1 MAATLDPGTQ
11 AGVGAFAGLVEV
23 SVNQVRHAHLVRVG
37 TRPDRTDTHPTRT
50 DASLP
55 FPLSP
60 LPQPLHTLKNFTQDG
75 RVLPMNP
82 AVWYRGWSAG
92 VLIGVPMAVVQ
103 FGGSRSLERAF
114 GSASFGSASFG
125 SSGGDARDDVPA
137 STWSTR
143 IASAALAGAVSGAMI
158 NPLSVCMTQQQ
169 KFGGSLVQVARG
181 LARTHGA
188 SVATR
193 AAWATMA
200 REGIYACGYLCAAP
214 WLRDRLD
221 GHAAHVGGGGHG
233 AASIERHQSIGGT
246 RVASTSSWNDFVAAA
261 SAGAAAGVLTQPVD
275 TVKTLMQSNLGDGR
289 DVRAVGYV
297 ETAMALVRRDGASA
311 LWRGTAPRAMR
322 IASATFIFATV
333 NERAGEYAAGAS
345 WVDGVA
351 EANPS

>member
-11 AGVGAFAGLVEV
+11 AGIGAFAGLVEV
-23 SVNQVRHAHLVRVG
+23 SVNQVRRTHLVRVG
-37 TRPDRTDTHPTRT
+37 TRPDRTDTHPTMRT

-114 GSASFGSASFG
+114 GSASFGS
-125 SSGGDARDDVPA
+125 SGGDATRDDVPA
-137 STWSTR
+137 RWSTR
-143 IASAALAGAVSGAMI
+143 IASAALAGAVSGAVI
-158 NPLSVCMTQQQ
+158 NPLDVHDAAAEVR
-169 KFGGSLVQVARG
+169 GSLAPWRP

-188 SVATR
+188 RSDASRVGHDGEGGSTR
-193 AAWATMA
+193 AGTLRGAVVEGRLTDTPCSTWEENAA
-200 REGIYACGYLCAAP
+200 RQT
-214 WLRDRLD
+214 
-221 GHAAHVGGGGHG
+221 VNG
-233 AASIERHQSIGGT
+233 AASIGGN
-246 RVASTSSWNDFVAAA
+246 RSSWNGFVAAA

-289 DVRAVGYV
+289 NVRAAGYL
-297 ETAMALVRRDGASA
+297 ETAMALVKRDGASA
-311 LWRGTAPRAMR
+311 LWRGTAPRALR
-322 IASATFIFATV
+322 IASATFVLATV

-345 WVDGVA
+345 WAVDGVA

>member
-11 AGVGAFAGLVEV
+11 AGIGAFAGLVEV
-23 SVNQVRHAHLVRVG
+23 SVNQVRRTHLVRVG
-37 TRPDRTDTHPTRT
+37 TRPDRTGTLPRT

-55 FPLSP
+55 FPISL

-114 GSASFGSASFG
+114 GSASSFG
-125 SSGGDARDDVPA
+125 SSVGDARDDVQRDDVPA
-137 STWSTR
+137 HWSTR
-143 IASAALAGAVSGAMI
+143 VASAALAGAVSGAVI
-158 NPLSVCMTQQQ
+158 NPLDVCMTQQQ
-169 KFGGSLVQVARG
+169 KFGGSLRAVATR

-200 REGIYACGYLCAAP
+200 REGAYACGYLCAAP

-221 GHAAHVGGGGHG
+221 GHAVTMGGGGGRG
-233 AASIERHQSIGGT
+233 ASNGGHRSSSSAS
-246 RVASTSSWNDFVAAA
+246 SSWNGFVAAA

-275 TVKTLMQSNLGDGR
+275 TVKTLMQSNLGDGG
-289 DVRAVGYV
+289 RARAAGYV
-297 ETAMALVRRDGASA
+297 ETATALVRRDGASA
-311 LWRGTAPRAMR
+311 LWRGTAPRAIR
-322 IASATFIFATV
+322 IASATFVLATV
-333 NERAGEYAAGAS
+333 NERAGELAAGAS
-345 WVDGVA
+345 WVDGVG

>member
-11 AGVGAFAGLVEV
+11 AGIGAFAGLVEV
-23 SVNQVRHAHLVRVG
+23 SVN
-37 TRPDRTDTHPTRT
+37 
-50 DASLP
+50 
-55 FPLSP
+55 
-60 LPQPLHTLKNFTQDG
+60 QPLHTLKNFTQDG

-114 GSASFGSASFG
+114 GSASFGS
-125 SSGGDARDDVPA
+125 SGGDATRDDVPA
-137 STWSTR
+137 RWSTR
-143 IASAALAGAVSGAMI
+143 IASAALAGAVSGAVI
-158 NPLSVCMTQQQ
+158 NPLDVCMTQQQ
-169 KFGGSLVQVARG
+169 KFGGSLRAVATR

-200 REGIYACGYLCAAP
+200 REGFYACGYLCAAP

-221 GHAAHVGGGGHG
+221 GHAVQHVGGGHG
-233 AASIERHQSIGGT
+233 APNGGNGAASIGGN
-246 RVASTSSWNDFVAAA
+246 RSSWNGFVAAA

-289 DVRAVGYV
+289 NVRAAGYL
-297 ETAMALVRRDGASA
+297 ETAMALVKRDGASA
-311 LWRGTAPRAMR
+311 LWRGTAPRALR
-322 IASATFIFATV
+322 IASATFVLATV

-345 WVDGVA
+345 WAVDGVA

>member
-11 AGVGAFAGLVEV
+11 AGIGAFAGLVEV
-23 SVNQVRHAHLVRVG
+23 SVNQVRRTHLVRVG
-37 TRPDRTDTHPTRT
+37 TRPDRTGTLPRT

-55 FPLSP
+55 FPISL

-114 GSASFGSASFG
+114 GSASSFG
-125 SSGGDARDDVPA
+125 SSVGDPRDDDVPA
-137 STWSTR
+137 ARWSTR
-143 IASAALAGAVSGAMI
+143 VASAALAGAVSGAVI
-158 NPLSVCMTQQQ
+158 NPLDVCMTQQQ
-169 KFGGSLVQVARG
+169 KFGGSLRAVATR

-200 REGIYACGYLCAAP
+200 REGAYACGYLCAAP

-221 GHAAHVGGGGHG
+221 GHAVTMGGGGGRG
-233 AASIERHQSIGGT
+233 ASNGGHRSSSSAS
-246 RVASTSSWNDFVAAA
+246 SSWNGFVAAA

-275 TVKTLMQSNLGDGR
+275 TVKTLMQSNLGDGG
-289 DVRAVGYV
+289 RARAAGYV
-297 ETAMALVRRDGASA
+297 ETATALVRRDGASA
-311 LWRGTAPRAMR
+311 LWRGTAPRAIR
-322 IASATFIFATV
+322 IASATFVLATV
-333 NERAGEYAAGAS
+333 NERAGELAAGAS
-345 WVDGVA
+345 WVDGVG

>member
-11 AGVGAFAGLVEV
+11 AGIGAFAGLVEV
-23 SVNQVRHAHLVRVG
+23 SVNQVRRAHLVHVG
-37 TRPDRTDTHPTRT
+37 TRPDRTDTHPTMRT

-114 GSASFGSASFG
+114 GSASFGS
-125 SSGGDARDDVPA
+125 SGGDATRDDVPA
-137 STWSTR
+137 RWSTR
-143 IASAALAGAVSGAMI
+143 IASAALAGAVSGAVI
-158 NPLSVCMTQQQ
+158 NPLDVCMTQQQ
-169 KFGGSLVQVARG
+169 KFGGSLRAVATR

-200 REGIYACGYLCAAP
+200 REGFYACGYLCAAP

-221 GHAAHVGGGGHG
+221 GHAAMTVGGGHQTG
-233 AASIERHQSIGGT
+233 AASIGGN
-246 RVASTSSWNDFVAAA
+246 RSSSASSSWNGFVAAA

-289 DVRAVGYV
+289 NVRAAGYL
-297 ETAMALVRRDGASA
+297 ETAMALVKRDGASA

-322 IASATFIFATV
+322 IASATFVLATV
-333 NERAGEYAAGAS
+333 NERAGEWCAGAS
-345 WVDGVA
+345 WVVDGVA

>member
-11 AGVGAFAGLVEV
+11 AGIGAFAGLVEV
-23 SVNQVRHAHLVRVG
+23 SVNQVRRAHLVRVG
-37 TRPDRTDTHPTRT
+37 TRPDRTDTHPTMRT

-114 GSASFGSASFG
+114 GSASFGS
-125 SSGGDARDDVPA
+125 SGGDATRDDVPA
-137 STWSTR
+137 RWSTR
-143 IASAALAGAVSGAMI
+143 IASAALAGAVSGAVI
-158 NPLSVCMTQQQ
+158 NPLDVCMTQQQ
-169 KFGGSLVQVARG
+169 KFGGSLRAVATR

-200 REGIYACGYLCAAP
+200 REGFYACGYLCAAP

-221 GHAAHVGGGGHG
+221 GHAVQHLGGGHG
-233 AASIERHQSIGGT
+233 APNGGNGAASIGGN
-246 RVASTSSWNDFVAAA
+246 RSSWNGFVAAA

-289 DVRAVGYV
+289 NVRAAGYL
-297 ETAMALVRRDGASA
+297 ETAMALVKRDGASA

-322 IASATFIFATV
+322 IASATFVLATV

-345 WVDGVA
+345 WVVDGVS

>member
-11 AGVGAFAGLVEV
+11 AGIGAFAGLVEV
-23 SVNQVRHAHLVRVG
+23 SVNQVRRTHLVRVG
-37 TRPDRTDTHPTRT
+37 TRPDRTGTLPRT

-55 FPLSP
+55 FPISL

-114 GSASFGSASFG
+114 GSASSFG
-125 SSGGDARDDVPA
+125 SSVGDPRDDDVPA
-137 STWSTR
+137 ARWSTR
-143 IASAALAGAVSGAMI
+143 VASAALAGAVSGAVI
-158 NPLSVCMTQQQ
+158 NPLDVCMTQQQ
-169 KFGGSLVQVARG
+169 KSGGSLRAVATR

-200 REGIYACGYLCAAP
+200 REGAYACGYLCAAP

-221 GHAAHVGGGGHG
+221 GHAVTMGGGGGRG
-233 AASIERHQSIGGT
+233 AEGNGGHRSSSSAS
-246 RVASTSSWNDFVAAA
+246 SSWNGFVAAA

-275 TVKTLMQSNLGDGR
+275 TVKTLMQSNLGDGG
-289 DVRAVGYV
+289 RARAAGYV
-297 ETAMALVRRDGASA
+297 ETATALVRRDGASA
-311 LWRGTAPRAMR
+311 LWRGTAPRAIR
-322 IASATFIFATV
+322 IASATFVLATV
-333 NERAGEYAAGAS
+333 NERAGELAAGAS
-345 WVDGVA
+345 WVDGVG